1 MREGGANS
9 VQRQGSRVSRVSFL
23 GASDQESGSSIQ
35 HREILWHTHASLPRL
50 PSELFGPEP
59 IRKRVGFRLAVR
71 DNAPQGDH
79 VSRIAS
85 GTRVANP
92 EDGQAIPAETLRRAC
107 DGHADGVE
115 RATWREQLPG
125 RAAV

>member
-23 GASDQESGSSIQ
+23 GASDKKSGPSIQ
-35 HREILWHTHASLPRL
+35 HREILWHTHASLPRV

-92 EDGQAIPAETLRRAC
+92 ADGQAIPAEALRRAC
-107 DGHADGVE
+107 DGHADGVK
-115 RATWREQLPG
+115 RATGQKQLPG